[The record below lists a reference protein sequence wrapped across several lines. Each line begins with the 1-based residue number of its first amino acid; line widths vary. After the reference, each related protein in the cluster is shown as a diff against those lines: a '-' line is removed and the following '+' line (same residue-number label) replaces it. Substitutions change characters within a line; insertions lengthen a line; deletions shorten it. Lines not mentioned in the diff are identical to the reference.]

1 MVRFLIKGVDAMR
14 KYIYLPVI
22 TLGIVLLWC
31 SFIFSS
37 IVPKEIVIM
46 IDNSGSM
53 IKGDPHFLTKKAVAE
68 FVEHLS
74 EDTRVAVLIFD
85 HRVNLAIPLSTVSET
100 AKEDILASL
109 DNIDFRGKFTNIPAA
124 MEQAIYELKT
134 EGRKESQKSILFI
147 TDGIVDTGNKV
158 KDADSARW
166 LREILAEDASDHG
179 IRIYGIAFTKFADLE
194 LIQTLAQKTKA
205 EYLRAF
211 TPEDILDAFSLANQY
226 ILSREPEKVSTPSLE
241 LPQVQALQDTIEEGP
256 IYVTEEPVPTPTS
269 ASVEPKKSNLSTIIS
284 ISLGFLAVVAVT
296 VLFLFRK
303 KPGFAFPSRR
313 PKRPAYDVTEPLPN
327 ASLKDLDE
335 VTGESIFNIAKK
347 VTKVGRISAGQEQE
361 DRAGRIA
368 INRKTISRNHAVI
381 EYKNHTFWIID
392 LGSANGTFL
401 NNKRITTEMRL
412 NNGDVISFDT
422 FDFEFVMEEVAQL
435 DKTVMM
441 DQTVFR
447 PSLP

>member
-1 MVRFLIKGVDAMR
+1 MEVVRFLVKGVDAMR

-53 IKGDPHFLTKKAVAE
+53 IKGDPHFLTKKAIAE

-74 EDTRVAVLIFD
+74 DDTRVAVLIFD

-147 TDGIVDTGNKV
+147 TDGIVDTGNKA

-194 LIQTLAQKTKA
+194 LIQTLAQKTNA

-211 TPEDILDAFSLANQY
+211 TPEDILDAFSMANQY
-226 ILSREPEKVSTPSLE
+226 ILSREPEKVSTPSPE
-241 LPQVQALQDTIEEGP
+241 PHQVQDVQDTICRGP
-256 IYVTEEPVPTPTS
+256 AKIAGMRNARSLTRRASQAAFRDPTRSMRPVP
-269 ASVEPKKSNLSTIIS
+269 
-284 ISLGFLAVVAVT
+284 
-296 VLFLFRK
+296 
-303 KPGFAFPSRR
+303 R
-313 PKRPAYDVTEPLPN
+313 P
-327 ASLKDLDE
+327 
-335 VTGESIFNIAKK
+335 
-347 VTKVGRISAGQEQE
+347 
-361 DRAGRIA
+361 
-368 INRKTISRNHAVI
+368 
-381 EYKNHTFWIID
+381 
-392 LGSANGTFL
+392 
-401 NNKRITTEMRL
+401 
-412 NNGDVISFDT
+412 
-422 FDFEFVMEEVAQL
+422 
-435 DKTVMM
+435 
-441 DQTVFR
+441 
-447 PSLP
+447 